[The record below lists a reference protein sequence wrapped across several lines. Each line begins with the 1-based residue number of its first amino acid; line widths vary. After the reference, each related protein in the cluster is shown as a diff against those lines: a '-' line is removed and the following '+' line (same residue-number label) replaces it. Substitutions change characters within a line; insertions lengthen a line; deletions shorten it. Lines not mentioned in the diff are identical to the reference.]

1 MHEIKQVESPKEKRD
16 RDYSVDIKDQKTK
29 NKKESAPAALQALK
43 TKGKVVGEFSKA
55 FTYYLFLSSSMP
67 L

>member
-1 MHEIKQVESPKEKRD
+1 MHVIKQVESPKEKRD

-29 NKKESAPAALQALK
+29 KNQPLLPLQALK
-43 TKGKVVGEFSKA
+43 TKGKVVGEFCKA